1 VEDDDEKKEAAP
13 PPLTDCIPL
22 SIRLGMIEF
31 ARLIAAEE
39 VTETSRRSAG
49 ASDKP
54 PPSSRGPCASA
65 AVSHPS
71 SVRSVAHRI
80 VTSTPATNAMRAIRR
95 YA

>member
-1 VEDDDEKKEAAP
+1 MEDDDEKKEAAP

-49 ASDKP
+49 VSDKP
-54 PPSSRGPCASA
+54 PLSLRGPCASA
-65 AVSHPS
+65 AVSHLS
-71 SVRSVAHRI
+71 LSRL
-80 VTSTPATNAMRAIRR
+80 TPEGRGDTGVYLGIPTNHFS
-95 YA
+95 